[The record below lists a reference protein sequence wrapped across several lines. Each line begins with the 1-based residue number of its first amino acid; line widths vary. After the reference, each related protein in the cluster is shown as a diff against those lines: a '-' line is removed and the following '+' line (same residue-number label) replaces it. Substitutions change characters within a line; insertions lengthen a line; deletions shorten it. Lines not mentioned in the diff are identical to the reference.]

1 MGRRTVKKMKRMV
14 LSRIQMRAMK
24 TMMIKM
30 IKMKMKTR
38 INLGLVLAPDQV
50 NKTQTMM
57 RKKVLLLTNQEIPKI
72 CLLSNQ

>member
-1 MGRRTVKKMKRMV
+1 MGRRTVKKMNRMV
-14 LSRIQMRAMK
+14 LSRIQMMAMK
-24 TMMIKM
+24 TMMMMM
-30 IKMKMKTR
+30 IKMKMKTL
-38 INLGLVLAPDQV
+38 INLGLVLALDQV

>member
-1 MGRRTVKKMKRMV
+1 MKKMKRMV